1 MTINNYKI
9 LFIIISLSILIG
21 IAKHMGNISY
31 KWEILD
37 TFDNEILSL
46 EFISPSKGWMSALL
60 MDKTSEPEMW
70 QEYKKG
76 INRITVTEDGGKTW
90 EIVYE
95 SPGNFIEQLQY
106 MDTTKWLLGV
116 KSTYQEGKGHP
127 DFMLYKSIDEG
138 HHWEIFCQLP
148 VPHSIEGFYFFDDY
162 KGYVWT
168 LEKLFATSD
177 RGKTWSLIALIDV
190 PYKTGKIYRIGPANF
205 FYFIDNN
212 EIKKVNPWKNVN
224 FSLTLPV
231 NFKAKD
237 IFSNPSQSKVY
248 ILGQTPSKWLLLVY
262 ENDQLISTEVI
273 PIKEKQFE
281 LEAFFC
287 GKNTFQVIGSTL
299 SFFKPYHF
307 YIKNLTDWHKESLS
321 GKKNFE
327 YFAFWEN
334 HTWAVRIALFKGN
347 RELLHREITQ

>member
-1 MTINNYKI
+1 
-9 LFIIISLSILIG
+9 
-21 IAKHMGNISY
+21 MGNISY
-31 KWEILD
+31 KWEILG

-46 EFISPSKGWMSALL
+46 EFISPSKGWMSELL
-60 MDKTSEPEMW
+60 IDKTGEPEMW

-76 INRITVTEDGGKTW
+76 TNRIQVTGDGGKTW
-90 EIVYE
+90 KIIYE
-95 SPGNFIEQLQY
+95 SPGSFIEQFQY
-106 MDTTKWLLGV
+106 MDTTRWLLGV
-116 KSTYQEGKGHP
+116 KSTYQEGEGRP

-138 HHWEIFCQLP
+138 HHWEAFCQLP

-168 LEKLFATSD
+168 LAKLFATSD
-177 RGKTWSLIALIDV
+177 RGKTWNLITSTDM
-190 PYKTGKIYRIGPANF
+190 PYKTGKIYRIGLANF

-212 EIKKVNPWKNVN
+212 EVKKVNPWENTN
-224 FSLTLPV
+224 IYLTLPID
-231 NFKAKD
+231 FKAKD
-237 IFSNPSQSKVY
+237 IFANPLQSKVY
-248 ILGQTPSKWLLLVY
+248 ILGQTPSRWHLLEY
-262 ENDQLISTEVI
+262 ENDQLVSTEVV

-281 LEAFFC
+281 LEAFVY

-307 YIKNLTDWHKESLS
+307 YVKDPTAWHKESLS

-334 HTWAVRIALFKGN
+334 HTWAVRIALFQGN